1 VVPEEI
7 KDNQMVEAPSSSW
20 EDGFNSWVNN
30 VATTIE
36 NDLLDIVN
44 PKIEKIIINAALEK
58 TNGKKN
64 EAAILLGLG
73 RNTLAKKIKE
83 LGI

>member
-1 VVPEEI
+1 MKLHI
-7 KDNQMVEAPSSSW
+7 KSPRGQRFSPYISGRTLLFFHKMRLT
-20 EDGFNSWVNN
+20 NS
-30 VATTIE
+30 
-36 NDLLDIVN
+36 
-44 PKIEKIIINAALEK
+44 KIEKIVIKAALEK

-83 LGI
+83 LEI